1 MNNVVPYNL
10 TFLKEYIP
18 NTKQS
23 LLCTLLDMLAT
34 MILLHF
40 L

>member
-1 MNNVVPYNL
+1 MSNIVPYNS

-23 LLCTLLDMLAT
+23 LLCMLMDMLAT
-34 MILLHF
+34 VILLPI

>member
-1 MNNVVPYNL
+1 MNNIVPYNS

-23 LLCTLLDMLAT
+23 LLRMLMDMLAT
-34 MILLHF
+34 VILLPI